1 MIGERLQMVRKHYRV
16 RQAELAN
23 ILGVSKFTVQSWEQA
38 KSNPSYETLAKI
50 CQMYHVSSNFL
61 LGLTDQLPTY
71 QEDSSVPLFQGLNE
85 ESQGMLKSYADFLR
99 VQQKSSG
106 ESISK

>member
-23 ILGVSKFTVQSWEQA
+23 ILGVSKFTVQSWEQD

>member
-23 ILGVSKFTVQSWEQA
+23 ILGVSKFTVQSWEQD

-99 VQQKSSG
+99 VQKKSSG

>member
-23 ILGVSKFTVQSWEQA
+23 ILGVSKFTVQSWEQD

-99 VQQKSSG
+99 VQQKSAG

>member
-23 ILGVSKFTVQSWEQA
+23 ILGVSKFTVQSWEQD

-50 CQMYHVSSNFL
+50 CKMYHVSSNFL

-99 VQQKSSG
+99 VQQNK
-106 ESISK
+106 E

>member
-1 MIGERLQMVRKHYRV
+1 MIGERLQMVRKHYRI

-23 ILGVSKFTVQSWEQA
+23 ILGVSKFTVQSWEQD

>member
-23 ILGVSKFTVQSWEQA
+23 ILGVSKFTVQSWEQD

-85 ESQGMLKSYADFLR
+85 ENQGMLKSYADFLR
-99 VQQKSSG
+99 MQQKSSG

>member
-23 ILGVSKFTVQSWEQA
+23 ILGVSKFTVQSWEQD

-99 VQQKSSG
+99 MQQKSSG

>member
-1 MIGERLQMVRKHYRV
+1 MIGDRLQMVRKHYRV

-23 ILGVSKFTVQSWEQA
+23 ILGVTKFTVQSWEQD
-38 KSNPSYETLAKI
+38 KSNPSYERLVMI
-50 CQMYHVSSNFL
+50 CQMYHVSPSFL

>member
-1 MIGERLQMVRKHYRV
+1 M
-16 RQAELAN
+16 N
-23 ILGVSKFTVQSWEQA
+23 IRNVGSFCKNININKYIKLVIFEIIDNFGIIFLSRINKPA
-38 KSNPSYETLAKI
+38 
-50 CQMYHVSSNFL
+50 SNFL

-85 ESQGMLKSYADFLR
+85 ENQGMLKSYADFLR
-99 VQQKSSG
+99 MQQKSSG